1 MSEFLL
7 LLLII
12 LVVIYIRK
20 TNRLSEAIQLLQ
32 FELRAL
38 KAGQAAAPAPS
49 EPRVVTPTAAPSP
62 VPIVPAWP
70 EVPATATPAAA
81 APSATAPPLPRELPP
96 PPLPPKPPAKPSR
109 TRAEWEALVG
119 GKLLNRIGAL
129 ALILGV
135 GFFLKYAFDNNWL
148 SETMRV
154 LIGAAIGAGLLLVGR
169 RSHQRDFR
177 IFAQG
182 LIGAGIAIL
191 YLSAYASFNFY
202 QLVPQEGAL
211 LLMAGVTA
219 LAIWQ
224 ALTYDALAISVL
236 GWAGGFL
243 TPFMLNLDFAQP
255 VQLFIY
261 LALLT
266 AGLLAVAYRKDKWA
280 ILEPL
285 TLGGSYLIYVAWYAE
300 AYTSRNF
307 PLTFVFLT
315 VLWGMFL
322 GLEVLRGL
330 RSVASYRML
339 RHLVAVLNAA
349 FYFISL
355 YSLMEQEHSRW
366 TGSVTFT
373 VSLIYFMVMLGLQHR
388 NPAATQAV
396 TRLSLTAI
404 VLLALATAIEFSGF
418 KLIMLW
424 AVEALALLAAG
435 AHWRRHY
442 VWQMALIL
450 LAVTT
455 VGLLFFTTG
464 ALDYKPLSN
473 FTPVLNPRFLAF
485 LVLASVCFAGPFIF
499 KGVDHQRSA
508 LVRTALHYGWCALAF
523 ILVTA
528 ETADTFAKLMQSAGG
543 TRAAYFGSM
552 RDFMLTVVWAALAVP
567 LALAGLRHGLAAL
580 LYCGLAALGLALLLG
595 VLQTLLP
602 LQPLEEFVT
611 LLNHRFLSVVAVLAA
626 TLFLMRE
633 LSRQQHS
640 RVWVRRVL
648 IGLTVAAVLLFF
660 EVLTVE
666 TNDTFARLAGAAAEP
681 ARARLR
687 HLQPFVLALVWL
699 AYSLP
704 LLWYGLRRQALP
716 VICSGLL
723 GLTLALATG
732 LLHTLSAF
740 APLADFVA
748 GLNYRVAAVALLAA
762 GAYVQERWLKQHER
776 DQAWFRWL
784 LLGIP
789 VVAVLLIFELIT
801 AEARDYFDRAILLL
815 EQASAGAEY
824 SGRIDQLR
832 NLQQLSISGLWLL
845 YSILL
850 MAFGIWRRQ
859 QGVRLL
865 AIGLFGITIL
875 KIFFYDLS
883 FLDTLYRIFAFMG
896 LGLILLLVS
905 YLYQRYKA
913 IIFEAPDGSKA
924 GEKPAAGS
932 C

>member
-12 LVVIYIRK
+12 LMVVYIRK
-20 TNRLSEAIQLLQ
+20 TNRLSEAVQLLQ
-32 FELRAL
+32 FELRVL

-70 EVPATATPAAA
+70 DVPATATPAAA
-81 APSATAPPLPRELPP
+81 APSATAPPPP
-96 PPLPPKPPAKPSR
+96 PAQPPKPPVKPSR

-154 LIGAAIGAGLLLVGR
+154 LIGAAIGAGLLLAGR
-169 RSHQRDFR
+169 RSQQRDFR

-191 YLSAYASFNFY
+191 YLSAYASCNFY

-300 AYTSRNF
+300 AYTSRDF
-307 PLTFVFLT
+307 PRTIVFLT

-322 GLEVLRGL
+322 GLEVLRGM
-330 RSVASYRML
+330 RSVAGDRRL

-349 FYFISL
+349 FFFICL
-355 YSLMEQEHSRW
+355 YSLMEQEHGRW
-366 TGSVTFT
+366 TGSAAFAI
-373 VSLIYFMVMLGLQHR
+373 SLVYFMVMLGLQRR
-388 NPAATQAV
+388 NPAATQAA
-396 TRLSLTAI
+396 TRLTLTAI

-418 KLIMLW
+418 DLIMLW

-442 VWQMALIL
+442 VWQAALFL

-485 LVLASVCFAGPFIF
+485 LVLAGVCFAGAYIF
-499 KGVDHQRSA
+499 KGVAHQRSE

-523 ILVTA
+523 ILVTV
-528 ETADTFAKLMQSAGG
+528 ETVDTFARLMQDAGG

-567 LALAGLRHGLAAL
+567 LVLAGLRHGLAAL

-595 VLQTLLP
+595 VLQTL
-602 LQPLEEFVT
+602 QPFEEFVT

-640 RVWVRRVL
+640 RVWIKRVL

-716 VICSGLL
+716 VICSGLV
-723 GLTLALATG
+723 GLALALATG

-762 GAYVQERWLKQHER
+762 GACVQERWLKQHER
-776 DQAWFRWL
+776 EQAWFRWL

-815 EQASAGAEY
+815 KQASAGAEP
-824 SGRIDQLR
+824 SARIDQLR
-832 NLQQLSISGLWLL
+832 NLQQLSISSLWLL

-913 IIFEAPDGSKA
+913 IIFEAPAGSKA
-924 GEKPAAGS
+924 GDKPAAGS
-932 C
+932 S

>member
-12 LVVIYIRK
+12 LVVIYVRK
-20 TNRLSEAIQLLQ
+20 TIRLAEAVRLLQ

-49 EPRVVTPTAAPSP
+49 EPRVVSPTVAPSP
-62 VPIVPAWP
+62 VPIVPPWP
-70 EVPATATPAAA
+70 EVPTTVTPAAA
-81 APSATAPPLPRELPP
+81 APSATAPPLPGELPP
-96 PPLPPKPPAKPSR
+96 PSLQPPAKPSR
-109 TRAEWEALVG
+109 SRAEWEALVG

-191 YLSAYASFNFY
+191 YLSAYASCNFY

-236 GWAGGFL
+236 GWSGGFL

-255 VQLFIY
+255 AQLFIY

-266 AGLLAVAYRKDKWA
+266 AGLLTVAYHKDKWA
-280 ILEPL
+280 LLEAL

-300 AYTSRNF
+300 AYTSRDF
-307 PLTFVFLT
+307 PLTIVFLT

-330 RSVASYRML
+330 RSVASYRIL
-339 RHLVAVLNAA
+339 RHVVAVLNAA

-355 YSLMEQEHSRW
+355 YSLMAPEHGRW
-366 TGSVTFT
+366 TGSVTFA
-373 VSLIYFMVMLGLQHR
+373 VSLIYFVTMLGLQRR
-388 NPAATQAV
+388 NSAAIQDV
-396 TRLSLTAI
+396 TRLTLTAI
-404 VLLALATAIEFSGF
+404 VLLALATVIEFSGF

-442 VWQMALIL
+442 LWQAALIL

-464 ALDYKPLSN
+464 ALDYKPLSD

-485 LVLASVCFAGPFIF
+485 LVLAGVCFAGAFIF
-499 KGVDHQRSA
+499 RGVDHQRSA
-508 LVRTALHYGWCALAF
+508 LVRTALHYGWCVLAF
-523 ILVTA
+523 ILVTV
-528 ETADTFAKLMQSAGG
+528 ETVDTFAKLMQDAGG
-543 TRAAYFGSM
+543 TRVAYFGSM
-552 RDFMLTVVWAALAVP
+552 RVFLLTVVWVALAVP

-580 LYCGLAALGLALLLG
+580 LSCGLAALGMALLLG

-602 LQPLEEFVT
+602 LQPLEEYVT
-611 LLNHRFLSVVAVLAA
+611 LLNHRFFAVVAVLAA

-640 RVWVRRVL
+640 RIWIKRVL
-648 IGLTVAAVLLFF
+648 IGLTVAAALLFF

-681 ARARLR
+681 VRVRLR

-716 VICSGLL
+716 LICSGLV
-723 GLTLALATG
+723 GLALALATG

-740 APLADFVA
+740 APLEDFIA
-748 GLNYRVAAVALLAA
+748 GLNYRVAAVTLLAA
-762 GAYVQERWLKQHER
+762 GAYVQERWLKQHKR

-784 LLGIP
+784 SLAIP

-801 AEARDYFDRAILLL
+801 AEARDYFGRAILLL
-815 EQASAGAEY
+815 KQARAGAEY
-824 SGRIDQLR
+824 SARIDQLR

-859 QGVRLL
+859 QGLRLL

-875 KIFFYDLS
+875 KIFFHDLS
-883 FLDTLYRIFAFMG
+883 FLDTLYRIIAFIG

-913 IIFEAPDGSKA
+913 IIFEAPAASKA
-924 GEKPAAGS
+924 GEKSATGS
-932 C
+932 S